1 MLRAASVYKLTVDG
15 QTLPPLP
22 ECAPLS
28 LRWPAWYSPDSLD
41 RQRDAATIS
50 TLVEAGQLSRETGLQ
65 VLAPS
70 YDIEDIPAELARIN
84 AERTT

>member
-1 MLRAASVYKLTVDG
+1 
-15 QTLPPLP
+15 
-22 ECAPLS
+22 LS

-50 TLVEAGQLSRETGLQ
+50 TLVSAGQISRETGLQ

-70 YDIEDIPAELARIN
+70 YDIEDIPGELARIN